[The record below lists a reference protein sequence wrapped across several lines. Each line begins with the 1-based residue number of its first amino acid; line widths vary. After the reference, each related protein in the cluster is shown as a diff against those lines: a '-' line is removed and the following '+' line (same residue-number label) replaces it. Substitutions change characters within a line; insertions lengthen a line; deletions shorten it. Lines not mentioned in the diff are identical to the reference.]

1 VQYDSAAVRRYIGV
15 KLDNGD
21 VAEFEVE
28 KVRRE
33 SCVKHFLALLTS
45 TQKE

>member
-1 VQYDSAAVRRYIGV
+1 VQYDSAAVKRYIGV
-15 KLDNGD
+15 KLGD
-21 VAEFEVE
+21 GRVAEFEVE

-33 SCVKHFLALLTS
+33 SCVKHFHALLTS